1 MGKRLFNRLQGLQK
15 NSLKNRK
22 IRIHPQ
28 PFEDESLS
36 SWFCRMAVK
45 NLCTPI
51 AFLNLYLGDYKPVF
65 QGDLDWGREDFI
77 RALSEK
83 TGIEE
88 EKVYSLSLRSYEGFL
103 FEKQKKYNS
112 YKPFI
117 NQTNFRGGRNRG
129 FAVRFCPY
137 CLREQEYFRKK
148 WRLTFSTAC
157 TKHGVFLLDRCP
169 ECGEPLT
176 IQKWKDDRENFHCW
190 KCGFEFKRAEAEK
203 IPEESKGIDAIKR
216 FYEILDKGYFKFE
229 GRVYYSIAYFKV
241 LEHFAKI
248 VYNWRKRDWNLL
260 KIETEILNIR
270 LPENAKGTIYLKIP
284 LKEQYLLFSVLH
296 DILSSKCNLERF
308 IQQNE
313 LKSSKLIRDFEDYPF
328 WYKEFVDKFNDSY
341 YSPTLDEVKSA
352 LNILKVRGRKTNWEN
367 LRRIMGRCLEARKR
381 PDVRELLEKRVQHD
395 DSQIV

>member
-103 FEKQKKYNS
+103 FEEQKKYCS

-117 NQTNFRGGRNRG
+117 NQTNFRAGRNRG
-129 FAVRFCPY
+129 VAVRFCPY

-148 WRLTFSTAC
+148 WRLAFSTAC
-157 TKHGVFLLDRCP
+157 TKHRVFLLDRCP

-176 IQKWKDDRENFHCW
+176 IQKWRDDKENFHCW
-190 KCGFEFKRAEAEK
+190 KCGFDFKKAEAEK
-203 IPEESKGIDAIKR
+203 VPEESKGIDALKR
-216 FYEILDKGYFKFE
+216 LYEILDRGYFEFE
-229 GRVYYSIAYFKV
+229 GKVYYSIAFFQV

-248 VYNWRKRDWNLL
+248 VYTWKKRNWKLL
-260 KIETEILNIR
+260 ETESEILSVR
-270 LPENAKGTIYLKIP
+270 LSNNTKGRIYLKAP
-284 LKEQYLLFSVLH
+284 LKEQYLLFTVLN
-296 DILSSKCNLERF
+296 DILSSKKNISSF
-308 IQQNE
+308 IRKHS
-313 LKSSKLIRDFEDYPF
+313 LKSSKLTQDFENYPF
-328 WYKEFVDKFNDSY
+328 WYKEFVDEFNDSY
-341 YSPTLDEVKSA
+341 YSPPLEEVKSA
-352 LNILKVRGRKTNWEN
+352 IAILRKTGKTVNWKN
-367 LRRIMGRCLEARKR
+367 LQKIMGKCLESRKR
-381 PDVRELLEKRVQHD
+381 PDI
-395 DSQIV
+395 QILINNSVK

>member
-1 MGKRLFNRLQGLQK
+1 MEKRLFNRLQGLQK

-88 EKVYSLSLRSYEGFL
+88 QKVYSLSLRSYEGFL

-112 YKPFI
+112 SKPFI
-117 NQTNFRGGRNRG
+117 NQANFRAGRNRG

-148 WRLTFSTAC
+148 WRLAFSTAC
-157 TKHGVFLLDRCP
+157 IKHRVFLLDRCP

-176 IQKWKDDRENFHCW
+176 IQKWKDNKENFHCW
-190 KCGFEFKRAEAEK
+190 KCGFDFKKAEAEK
-203 IPEESKGIDAIKR
+203 VPEESKGIDALKR
-216 FYEILDKGYFKFE
+216 LYEILDSGYFEFE
-229 GRVYYSIAYFKV
+229 GKVYYSIAFFQV

-248 VYNWRKRDWNLL
+248 VYTWKKRKWKLL
-260 KIETEILNIR
+260 ETESEILNVK
-270 LPENAKGTIYLKIP
+270 LSNNTKGRIYLKAS
-284 LKEQYLLFSVLH
+284 LKEQYLLFTVLN
-296 DILSSKCNLERF
+296 DILSSKENISTF
-308 IQQNE
+308 IRKHS
-313 LKSSKLIRDFEDYPF
+313 LKSSKLTQDFENYPF
-328 WYKEFVDKFNDSY
+328 WYKEFVDEFKDSY
-341 YSPTLDEVKSA
+341 YSPSLEEVKSA
-352 LNILKVRGRKTNWEN
+352 IAILRKTGKTVNWKN
-367 LRRIMGRCLEARKR
+367 LQKIMGKCLESRKR
-381 PDVRELLEKRVQHD
+381 PDVRYLLEG
-395 DSQIV
+395 

>member
-176 IQKWKDDRENFHCW
+176 IQKWRNDKESFHCW
-190 KCGFEFKRAEAEK
+190 RCGFEFKKAEAEK
-203 IPEESKGIDAIKR
+203 VPEESKGIDAIEKL
-216 FYEILDKGYFKFE
+216 YEILEKGYFEFE
-229 GRVYYSIAYFKV
+229 GRVYYSIAFFQV
-241 LEHFAKI
+241 MEHFAKI
-248 VYNWRKRDWNLL
+248 VYTWKKRKWKLL
-260 KIETEILNIR
+260 EMESEILNVR
-270 LPENAKGTIYLKIP
+270 LSDNTRGKTYLKASI
-284 LKEQYLLFSVLH
+284 KEQYLLFTTLSN
-296 DILSSKCNLERF
+296 ILSSKENIRSF
-308 IQQNE
+308 IKRNN
-313 LKSSKLIRDFEDYPF
+313 LKSSKLTQDFGSYPF
-328 WYKEFVDKFNDSY
+328 WYKEFVDEFNDSY
-341 YSPTLDEVKSA
+341 YSPTLEEVKSA
-352 LNILKVRGRKTNWEN
+352 VAVLEKTGRVVNWKN
-367 LRRIMGRCLEARKR
+367 LQKIMGRCLEARKR
-381 PDVRELLEKRVQHD
+381 ADIKELLFP
-395 DSQIV
+395 SL